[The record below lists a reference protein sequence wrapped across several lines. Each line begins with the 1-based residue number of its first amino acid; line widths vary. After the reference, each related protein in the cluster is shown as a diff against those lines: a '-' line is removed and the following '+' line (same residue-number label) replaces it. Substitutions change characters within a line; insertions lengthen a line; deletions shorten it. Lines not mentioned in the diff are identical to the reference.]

1 MTIINDFIAL
11 NISILDAIKK
21 MLIVIYDRLNNEI

>member
-11 NISILDAIKK
+11 NIDILDVIKK
-21 MLIVIYDRLNNEI
+21 MLIVVYNKLNNEN

>member
-1 MTIINDFIAL
+1 MTVINDFIAL

-21 MLIVIYDRLNNEI
+21 MLIVIYNRLNNEI